1 MSAAASELQK
11 AVYKALTGDA
21 ALTALLGGADIYD
34 HTPPSASF
42 PYVTFGQTSV
52 FDWDTAS
59 EPGCEILFTLHI
71 WSRAKGRKEVFAI
84 LDAVT
89 GLLDEAALAVEGHHL
104 VAIRF
109 EAAETAYDDDVA
121 VHHGQ
126 ARFRAVLEPAA

>member
-1 MSAAASELQK
+1 MSAAASQLQK
-11 AVYKALTGDA
+11 AVYQALAGGT
-21 ALTALLGGADIYD
+21 ALKALLGGPDIFD

-59 EPGCEILFTLHI
+59 EPGCEILFTIHI
-71 WSRAKGRKEVFAI
+71 WSRAKGRGEVFAI
-84 LDAVT
+84 LDTVT
-89 GLLDEAALAVEGHHL
+89 GLLDEAALTVEGHHL

-109 EAAETAYDDDVA
+109 ETAETGYDDDVA

-126 ARFRAVLEPAA
+126 ARFRAILEPEA